1 MDIISQDGIKGI
13 LIDAD
18 GTLGPHHTLDFESS
32 ILDHVQAIL
41 QHGLKVAIY
50 TNAAED
56 RFQIFKELGVKM
68 VNNVPPK
75 SDSSEFEIAMNEF
88 LELPDPS
95 KICMIGDNYIT
106 DEGAIDA
113 GMLFIYIEH
122 DSTKTPRQC
131 WLA

>member
-1 MDIISQDGIKGI
+1 MQDGIKGI
-13 LIDAD
+13 LIDA
-18 GTLGPHHTLDFESS
+18 
-32 ILDHVQAIL
+32 
-41 QHGLKVAIY
+41 
-50 TNAAED
+50 ED
-56 RFQIFKELGVKM
+56 RFQIFEELGVKM

-113 GMLFIYIEH
+113 GMLFIYIQH
-122 DSTKTPRQC
+122 DSTTPPTMLVGLRFNAFLKDC
-131 WLA
+131 LSKCIGVVLTGKPKFTD

>member
-1 MDIISQDGIKGI
+1 MDIISQDKIKGI

-41 QHGLKVAIY
+41 KNGLKVAIY

-95 KICMIGDNYIT
+95 KICMIGDNYIQMRVLLMQVCFSS
-106 DEGAIDA
+106 I
-113 GMLFIYIEH
+113 IQH

>member
-1 MDIISQDGIKGI
+1 MDIISQDKIKGI
-13 LIDAD
+13 LIGAD

-50 TNAAED
+50 TNAVED
-56 RFQIFKELGVKM
+56 RFQIFEELVVKM

-75 SDSSEFEIAMNEF
+75 SDSTEFEIAMNEF

-95 KICMIGDNYIT
+95 KICMVGDNYII